1 MMKALVYRTPSRSL
15 AVEDVAVPI
24 PGPKEIRIKVEAV
37 ALNTVDVMNVDHPI
51 ALQDMRVV
59 GTDFAGVVESIGED
73 LKSLEDPRVKIGA
86 RVAGF
91 VQGGM
96 LSHLSITTTR
106 LTISSKFF

>member
-1 MMKALVYRTPSRSL
+1 MMKALVYRAPSQSL
-15 AVEDVAVPI
+15 AVEDVAVPV
-24 PGPKEIRIKVEAV
+24 PGPKQIRVKVEAV

-73 LKSLEDPRVKIGA
+73 LKDMEDSRVKIGA

-96 LSHLSITTTR
+96 LSFP
-106 LTISSKFF
+106 SSLLRD